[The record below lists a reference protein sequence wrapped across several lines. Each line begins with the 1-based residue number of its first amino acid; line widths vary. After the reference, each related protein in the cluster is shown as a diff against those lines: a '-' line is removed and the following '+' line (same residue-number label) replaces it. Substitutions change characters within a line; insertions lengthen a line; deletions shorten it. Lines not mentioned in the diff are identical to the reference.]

1 MIKQHRFFVWKT
13 KTDFCL
19 LAIEAF
25 LIWRLV
31 YNKQDYVN
39 ITQISEE
46 NRGIKVIPESIIT
59 HIL

>member
-1 MIKQHRFFVWKT
+1 MIKQPPGFLFGKQ

-46 NRGIKVIPESIIT
+46 NR
-59 HIL
+59 

>member
-13 KTDFCL
+13 KTVFCL

-46 NRGIKVIPESIIT
+46 NR
-59 HIL
+59 

>member
-25 LIWRLV
+25 LIWSLV

-46 NRGIKVIPESIIT
+46 NR
-59 HIL
+59 

>member
-1 MIKQHRFFVWKT
+1 MIKQHRFLVWKT

-46 NRGIKVIPESIIT
+46 NR
-59 HIL
+59 